1 MIRHGADK
9 VFAAKDS
16 TITDEDI
23 DLILERGAKKVSEFY
38 NLSVNNARLLLL
50 ENSCLKLHGEKKM
63 IRKLLDSFDF
73 F

>member
-23 DLILERGAKKVSEFY
+23 DLILERGAKKVSEIY
-38 NLSVNNARLLLL
+38 YLSINNVRLLLL
-50 ENSCLKLHGEKKM
+50 KNFFKTAWRKKDD
-63 IRKLLDSFDF
+63 KKTPGF